1 MRGRKVQTRKNKPAA
16 EQNDEIKGGGRVDK
30 EQLFFDNKALALNI
44 AHGYFE
50 DKYAAVE
57 REDYEQ
63 MALMYLWEASMEYKE
78 SEQTK
83 FSTFAT
89 TYIKNSFAD
98 YFRHIKRQ
106 KRAALYQRETDR
118 NQENDNLEESL
129 KNLEAE
135 NTGEDSLSYQLLRL
149 DLERD
154 LLRERRKLRKSEKS
168 TAAGLEILYAIL
180 KGVSGAEIMET
191 MEIPESSYYRCVKKA
206 RKHLWQV
213 AMA

>member
-1 MRGRKVQTRKNKPAA
+1 M
-16 EQNDEIKGGGRVDK
+16 DK
-30 EQLFFDNKALALNI
+30 EQIFFDNKALALNI

-98 YFRHIKRQ
+98 YFRHISAKKELRCISVKRIGT
-106 KRAALYQRETDR
+106 RRMTIWR
-118 NQENDNLEESL
+118 N
-129 KNLEAE
+129 
-135 NTGEDSLSYQLLRL
+135 
-149 DLERD
+149 
-154 LLRERRKLRKSEKS
+154 
-168 TAAGLEILYAIL
+168 
-180 KGVSGAEIMET
+180 
-191 MEIPESSYYRCVKKA
+191 P
-206 RKHLWQV
+206 
-213 AMA
+213 